1 VLFAFRFLF
10 RAPLPWAPILFAD
23 WSVAIPGPTSIL
35 STTGKIRGWR
45 GAFWQPAPH
54 RVCHNRNL
62 NQRNLT
68 KCRTQTH
75 TSGRSTIG
83 CNSVCRSPRHITQ
96 PPSIWHPRR
105 LKPQLRLRTRS
116 EMSQH
121 LYLAISALRD
131 AFALGVLTGFYGKK
145 LHGAI
150 VEVAFFKPN
159 LYAHLPAVSF
169 VD

>member
-1 VLFAFRFLF
+1 MQNTNTHFWKKYDRLQLS
-10 RAPLPWAPILFAD
+10 L
-23 WSVAIPGPTSIL
+23 SV
-35 STTGKIRGWR
+35 
-45 GAFWQPAPH
+45 
-54 RVCHNRNL
+54 
-62 NQRNLT
+62 
-68 KCRTQTH
+68 
-75 TSGRSTIG
+75 
-83 CNSVCRSPRHITQ
+83 PRHITQ